1 MVFLRS
7 PGKSSFAA
15 SPKSPSLTSMLASR
29 KMLPSFRSR
38 WMICCLCRC
47 DTPYKTIGP
56 YFLDQTLYEFN
67 ITIFPYYYFYPIYW
81 LGTNSVKM
89 DIETQKKRY
98 PTSYMTQ
105 YGYTTNN
112 IDIYLGV
119 LTINNIILILFINT
133 RIRSVIRIKIEA
145 KKNTQ
150 YINKSGSISHGST

>member
-1 MVFLRS
+1 
-7 PGKSSFAA
+7 
-15 SPKSPSLTSMLASR
+15 
-29 KMLPSFRSR
+29 
-38 WMICCLCRC
+38 
-47 DTPYKTIGP
+47 
-56 YFLDQTLYEFN
+56 
-67 ITIFPYYYFYPIYW
+67 
-81 LGTNSVKM
+81 
-89 DIETQKKRY
+89 
-98 PTSYMTQ
+98 MTQ